1 MAHVGHLRYR
11 LGLGPQKLFMK
22 GGISITLLK
31 WSKLS
36 GVNKAQGS
44 GPQEDTAISEGCF
57 FFSLR
62 SWVRWPFPFG
72 NQSKKTPTGLR
83 SKALND

>member
-44 GPQEDTAISEGCF
+44 GPQEDTAI
-57 FFSLR
+57 
-62 SWVRWPFPFG
+62 
-72 NQSKKTPTGLR
+72 
-83 SKALND
+83 